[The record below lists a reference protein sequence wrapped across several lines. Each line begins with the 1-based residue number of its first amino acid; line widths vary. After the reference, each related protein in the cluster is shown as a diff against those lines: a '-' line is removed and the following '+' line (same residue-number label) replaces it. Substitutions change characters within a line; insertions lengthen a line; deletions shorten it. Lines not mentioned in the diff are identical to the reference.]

1 MGLPAEETNKAF
13 LQHSTQVIAFNIAF
27 NQIWTTNNYGSK
39 IASDL
44 NIAVVKLYAETILK
58 IWSNWLILSTKI
70 KCWPLSLWINLIT
83 VWGVAS
89 FHRSEGKVFLFFSP
103 CLLSYAANCSSH
115 YPSTVS
121 PFSVIEILVATSY
134 HAQDLPSLQSCLKTN
149 IWIRHVFRSVIARY
163 LRCVSCQHKLPW

>member
-1 MGLPAEETNKAF
+1 ML
-13 LQHSTQVIAFNIAF
+13 
-27 NQIWTTNNYGSK
+27 
-39 IASDL
+39 
-44 NIAVVKLYAETILK
+44 KLFK

-70 KCWPLSLWINLIT
+70 KYWPLSLWINLIT
-83 VWGVAS
+83 VWGVES

-134 HAQDLPSLQSCLKTN
+134 HAPDLPSLQSCLKTN

-163 LRCVSCQHKLPW
+163 LRCCILSTQTPVVISPRATRYLGNSRYLEGVGLVSLVTN